1 MGSQTDN
8 KKSQEALDDLEK
20 PQDLS
25 IQANNNFDS
34 QDPSFKNLENIMDK
48 NLVIL
53 KKVHSILLNCINLTK
68 KQKLEFAESERYFM
82 KLYLKRLTGKINN
95 QDKILEE

>member
-25 IQANNNFDS
+25 IQTNNNFDS
-34 QDPSFKNLENIMDK
+34 QDPSFKNLENIMDE

-82 KLYLKRLTGKINN
+82 KLYLKRLTSKINN